1 MFDRKKYKS
10 FARIQLKN
18 RRTVPVFMTLITALV
33 VLLLS
38 LPLIKLWL
46 AMYSELLNAAAA
58 QSSRYVLQ
66 KIISNY
72 QKEIERIAFLPWLVF
87 FTIAVCAIAQF
98 CVYLKMSRTPNPVSF
113 GDFFAGFAHWF
124 RAIRAALW
132 CWLWTYLWMLLFV
145 IPGIVKAI
153 AYSQTFFIVAENP
166 HISVR
171 KAMRLSIAMTKGYKG
186 DLFVLGLSFIGWA
199 LVSTLTLYIGY
210 LWLMPYINVTRVNAY
225 RFLKQSA
232 FDRGVLKPEDFGTSG
247 FIGNV

>member
-10 FARIQLKN
+10 FARIQLK
-18 RRTVPVFMTLITALV
+18 RRGTVPALMTLITVLV

-98 CVYLKMSRTPNPVSF
+98 CVYLKMSRGPEPVSF
-113 GDFFAGFAHWF
+113 GDFFADVERLHYRYVREF
-124 RAIRAALW
+124 RND
-132 CWLWTYLWMLLFV
+132 
-145 IPGIVKAI
+145 K
-153 AYSQTFFIVAENP
+153 
-166 HISVR
+166 
-171 KAMRLSIAMTKGYKG
+171 KG
-186 DLFVLGLSFIGWA
+186 LR
-199 LVSTLTLYIGY
+199 IGY
-210 LWLMPYINVTRVNAY
+210 C
-225 RFLKQSA
+225 
-232 FDRGVLKPEDFGTSG
+232 FDDT
-247 FIGNV
+247 GNDKEEHP